1 MKSTGSIIAS
11 VALTLFMCAAVAGQQ
26 SSGARRVPR
35 LTTEDVMRQRASEQV
50 VEQTEN
56 VPKSSSA
63 ASQSEKVS
71 PEELSWREAV
81 KRARERAK
89 SLERAAEET
98 ELRITEL
105 RNQLGISGQTPRFRN
120 ETAAEL
126 EATGQKLTELRAQA
140 QAAAEEL
147 NRLLEEG
154 KAKGFSEGEGLKP
167 VSEDGKP
174 NEQFYRAR
182 YAELMEALETA
193 ERRIQLYENRVRD
206 LNQRILINSGGKGKG
221 GDNFFNMTLAQ
232 ERDEAQRKLDQA
244 IEAREKAR
252 RDLEALKQ
260 QARQAGLPLSI
271 FK

>member
-1 MKSTGSIIAS
+1 MRVIAS
-11 VALTLFMCAAVAGQQ
+11 VALTLFVCAVVVGQQ
-26 SSGARRVPR
+26 ASGTRRVPR
-35 LTTEDVMRQRASEQV
+35 LTTEDVMRQRTDRQP
-50 VEQTEN
+50 VEQQAELSESN
-56 VPKSSSA
+56 VPQVAPSG
-63 ASQSEKVS
+63 QKVS

-89 SLERAAEET
+89 SLERASEET

-126 EATGQKLTELRAQA
+126 EATGQKLTQLRAQA

-154 KAKGFSEGEGLKP
+154 KAKGFSEDEGPKP

-174 NEQFYRAR
+174 NEQFYRAK

-193 ERRIQLYENRVRD
+193 QRRIQLYENRVRD

-244 IEAREKAR
+244 IEARDKAS

-260 QARQAGLPLSI
+260 QARQQGLPPSI